1 MVPVGRM
8 ESVPEHVS
16 SVPGPGRQAEP
27 TYPHR
32 AGARLGHCH
41 RHGARQRS
49 FDYAAEVEGCRCSVA
64 RCGYSNPDMAVAV
77 IVPEEEE
84 YAALVRHAAEN
95 DLLVVDLQHLVRAL
109 RHDVA
114 NAEAAAKIAQETTA
128 QLRAER
134 RQGIADLREL
144 LERFERR

>member
-1 MVPVGRM
+1 
-8 ESVPEHVS
+8 
-16 SVPGPGRQAEP
+16 
-27 TYPHR
+27 
-32 AGARLGHCH
+32 
-41 RHGARQRS
+41 
-49 FDYAAEVEGCRCSVA
+49 
-64 RCGYSNPDMAVAV
+64 
-77 IVPEEEE
+77 
-84 YAALVRHAAEN
+84 VRHAAEN

>member
-1 MVPVGRM
+1 
-8 ESVPEHVS
+8 
-16 SVPGPGRQAEP
+16 
-27 TYPHR
+27 
-32 AGARLGHCH
+32 
-41 RHGARQRS
+41 
-49 FDYAAEVEGCRCSVA
+49 
-64 RCGYSNPDMAVAV
+64 
-77 IVPEEEE
+77 
-84 YAALVRHAAEN
+84 
-95 DLLVVDLQHLVRAL
+95 VRAL

>member
-1 MVPVGRM
+1 MWGIATP
-8 ESVPEHVS
+8 
-16 SVPGPGRQAEP
+16 
-27 TYPHR
+27 
-32 AGARLGHCH
+32 
-41 RHGARQRS
+41 
-49 FDYAAEVEGCRCSVA
+49 
-64 RCGYSNPDMAVAV
+64 MAVAV

-95 DLLVVDLQHLVRAL
+95 DLLIVDLQHLVLAL

-134 RQGIADLREL
+134 RRGIADLREL